1 MIIAS
6 IDIGSNTILLLI
18 ARVELESGVIIP
30 LRDEQRIP
38 RIAKGLT
45 PGGIISENSIAQML
59 IVLRDYFELINKYKC
74 ETVLLS
80 GTSAFRLASNSN
92 EIFLKI
98 KNKYNVSLNILTG
111 EEEAEYAF
119 WGTEEYSKFSENRLV
134 IDIGGGSTEIIYG
147 NQNGI
152 LYKKSFDIGVVS
164 LSERYLDYKLQGKE
178 KVAEIREAI
187 NQKFALLP
195 ISKLAPVKTVAIA
208 GTPVTLACIQKELQ
222 FYKEGDVEGSI
233 LTLAEI
239 KNLCE
244 YFIKYSPGELLNLY
258 PNILQN
264 REDLILSGSLILLYI
279 SELFGIDKVIV
290 STNGIRFG
298 AIIKYIRTN
307 YK

>member
-59 IVLRDYFELINKYKC
+59 IILSDYFELINKYKC

-98 KNKYNVSLNILTG
+98 KNKFNVSLNILTG

-119 WGTEEYSKFSENRLV
+119 WGTEEYSKFNENRLV

-164 LSERYLDYKLQGKE
+164 LAEKYFDNKLPGKE
-178 KVAEIREAI
+178 KAAEIKAVL
-187 NQKFALLP
+187 NQKFAMLP

-208 GTPVTLACIQKELQ
+208 GTPVTLACIHKGLD
-222 FYKEGDVEGSI
+222 FYTESEVEGTI
-233 LTLAEI
+233 LTVSEI
-239 KNLCE
+239 KNLCD
-244 YFIKYSPGELLNLY
+244 YFMKYSPEELLTLY
-258 PNILQN
+258 PLILQN
-264 REDLILSGSLILLYI
+264 REDLILNGCLILLQI
-279 SELFGIDKVIV
+279 SMLLDIDKVIV
-290 STNGIRFG
+290 STKGVRFG
-298 AIIKYIRTN
+298 AIRRYIQTN

>member
-18 ARVELESGVIIP
+18 ARVDLKSGEIMP

-45 PGGIISENSIAQML
+45 PGGKISENSITQML
-59 IVLRDYFELINKYKC
+59 EILSDYFELINKFKC
-74 ETVLLS
+74 EKVLVS
-80 GTSAFRLASNSN
+80 GTSAFRLASNSI
-92 EIFLKI
+92 EIILTI
-98 KNKYNVSLNILTG
+98 KTKFNVNLNILTG
-111 EEEAEYAF
+111 KEEAEYAF
-119 WGTEEYSKFSENRLV
+119 WGTKEYGIFNENRLV

-147 NQNGI
+147 SQNKI
-152 LYKKSFDIGVVS
+152 IYKKSFSIGVVS
-164 LSERYLDYKLQGKE
+164 LSERYLDYKLPGKE
-178 KVAEIREAI
+178 KVAEIREML

-233 LTLAEI
+233 LTVAEI
-239 KNLCE
+239 KNLCD
-244 YFIKYSPGELLNLY
+244 YFTKYSPGELLNLY

-279 SELFGIDKVIV
+279 SELFSIDKVIV
-290 STNGIRFG
+290 STKGIRFG
-298 AIIKYIRTN
+298 AIIKYILTN